1 MQSIVKGTLA
11 AAVATSGT
19 LTVSYPSNKTPGNFK
34 LAMGH
39 KLALNSGALLS
50 FPNDFDLTFNA
61 LASGITVTNKI
72 ATTWPSGTEFILE
85 LQEIGEDLAYS
96 DAGGAIPGTTE
107 ANLLHI
113 SLGSPTVASANALS
127 TSAAVT
133 AIGSGAV
140 LLALAADLITPRTV
154 VAAWTNTAIM
164 TVTGKDVYGKTMV
177 EKSAS
182 GTSLTG
188 KKAFKSVSSVTVS
201 ADVTGCTVGHGDI
214 FGFPV
219 FVAGAGYIVRE
230 IMDGALATAGTT
242 AGGIRDAGGSTA
254 TTGDVR
260 GTYDPN
266 SAADGSRQF
275 NLIVMADPNNRGIA
289 QFAG

>member
-1 MQSIVKGTLA
+1 MQSIVKGVLA

-19 LTVSYPSNKTPGNFK
+19 LTVSYPTNKTPGNYK

-72 ATTWPSGTEFILE
+72 ATTWPAGTEFILE
-85 LQEIGEDLAYS
+85 LQEIGEGLAYNNVV
-96 DAGGAIPGTTE
+96 GAIPGVTN
-107 ANLLHI
+107 AKLLHI

-133 AIGSGAV
+133 AIGTGAV
-140 LLALAADLITPRTV
+140 LTALAANLITPRTL
-154 VAAWTNTAIM
+154 VAAWTNTAIC
-164 TVTGKDVYGKTMV
+164 TATGKDFYGKTLV

-182 GTSLTG
+182 GTSFVG
-188 KKAFKSVSSVTVS
+188 KKAFASVSSFTFS

-214 FGFPV
+214 FGLPV

-230 IMDGALATAGTT
+230 IIDGALATAGTT

-275 NLIVMADPNNRGIA
+275 NLIVLADPNNLGIP
-289 QFAG
+289 QYAG